1 MSAKQLYSELRLIDS
16 IEWVLLECNESHL
29 DFCWRSI
36 KKVGGCTIKG
46 CLGTNYGSEYTFES
60 PTNAALSFEQLEA
73 PIILNGT
80 CCSLSV
86 GEIDESS
93 FQCSLSPLLTNSNA
107 VYLPLQLYFQRRRT
121 GEVSVFLCQTY
132 PSKLRPC
139 WKCFWVWNNTAALQE
154 HFQFI
159 KNTSKIYSC
168 WLLCLNCERLDLKL
182 KLKEPKE
189 MWKTKDKVLDWFGW
203 SCL

>member
-1 MSAKQLYSELRLIDS
+1 M

-93 FQCSLSPLLTNSNA
+93 FQCSLSPLPTNSNA

-121 GEVSVFLCQTY
+121 GEFSVFLCQA
-132 PSKLRPC
+132 PHPNSDPVENASEFEIKLQLCRS
-139 WKCFWVWNNTAALQE
+139 FFNLSRILLRFTAVGCCAS
-154 HFQFI
+154 I
-159 KNTSKIYSC
+159 V
-168 WLLCLNCERLDLKL
+168 
-182 KLKEPKE
+182 
-189 MWKTKDKVLDWFGW
+189 KD
-203 SCL
+203 

>member
-1 MSAKQLYSELRLIDS
+1 M
-16 IEWVLLECNESHL
+16 ECNESHL

-93 FQCSLSPLLTNSNA
+93 FQCSLFPANQLKCSLSSPPTLFSEEKNRRVLCFPLPDLPIQTQTLL
-107 VYLPLQLYFQRRRT
+107 
-121 GEVSVFLCQTY
+121 
-132 PSKLRPC
+132 KM
-139 WKCFWVWNNTAALQE
+139 
-154 HFQFI
+154 
-159 KNTSKIYSC
+159 
-168 WLLCLNCERLDLKL
+168 LLSLK
-182 KLKEPKE
+182 
-189 MWKTKDKVLDWFGW
+189 
-203 SCL
+203 